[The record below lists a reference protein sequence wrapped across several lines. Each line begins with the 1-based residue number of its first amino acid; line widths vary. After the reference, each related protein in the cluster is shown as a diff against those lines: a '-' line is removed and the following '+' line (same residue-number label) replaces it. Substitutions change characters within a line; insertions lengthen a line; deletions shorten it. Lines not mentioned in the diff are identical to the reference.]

1 MKKTLLYSML
11 VSCILCV
18 SNSFAAT
25 HMIIHNQVQST
36 ISYVAGDVLEFYTSV
51 PGEYAVTTSAGSVIG
66 FTVFSNSS
74 ELAAQYTLT
83 GTETMA
89 SITLRIPTN
98 LPPPSQPYTFSPTVV
113 NLAAGCNI
121 NIPDANFKSYLVN
134 NTSINTNGDA
144 EIQCSEA
151 SAFAGSIDCSNLMIA
166 DLTGIEAFTSL
177 TSLSCY
183 NNQMTSLDLSN
194 NLSLNYLICSS
205 NQLTSLNL
213 GTNTLYTTIN
223 CATNQLTNLDI
234 SNCDALTTF
243 VCDENHISS
252 LDLSGKTALTN
263 LQCGMNTL
271 NSLDVSDCTDLT
283 TLVCYQNNLSTID
296 VSNNTGLIDLRTASN
311 PINNLDVSMLPS
323 LKYLYCMDNGLT
335 TLDVSA
341 NTDLLMIDFSNNA
354 ISTIDL
360 SVNNALLTVGCT
372 NTTLTDLD
380 LTNNVLLQGVAA
392 HHGVL
397 ESVNLQNGNNQA
409 ITYVAFMNNPNL
421 HCIQVDD
428 AAYSTAN
435 WSGQVDA
442 TTSFNTDCSGVNG
455 LDEESVKQLSVY
467 PNPTAGLITLQS
479 LKPVSFSLTHVN
491 GTILSQN
498 VVNGTFLMDLSTYAC
513 GVYFIKT
520 KEGQTMKIIKE

>member
-1 MKKTLLYSML
+1 MKKTLLYSVL
-11 VSCILCV
+11 ASCVLCV

-25 HMIIHNQVQST
+25 HVIIHNQVQST

-134 NTSINTNGDA
+134 STSINTNGDT

-183 NNQMTSLDLSN
+183 NNQMTTLDLSN

-213 GTNTLYTTIN
+213 GTNALYTTID
-223 CATNQLTNLDI
+223 CSTNQLTNLDI
-234 SNCDALTTF
+234 SYCNGLTTF
-243 VCDENHISS
+243 LCNENHISS

-263 LQCGMNTL
+263 LQCGMNNL
-271 NSLDVSDCTDLT
+271 NSLDVST
-283 TLVCYQNNLSTID
+283 
-296 VSNNTGLIDLRTASN
+296 
-311 PINNLDVSMLPS
+311 
-323 LKYLYCMDNGLT
+323 
-335 TLDVSA
+335 
-341 NTDLLMIDFSNNA
+341 NTDLLRIDFSNNA

-360 SVNNALLTVGCT
+360 SLNTALLVVGCT

-380 LTNNVLLQGVAA
+380 LTNNGLLQEVAA

-428 AAYSTAN
+428 AAYSSAN

-442 TTSFNTDCSGVNG
+442 TTSFSTDCSGVNG
-455 LDEESVKQLSVY
+455 LEEESVKQLSVY

-479 LKPVSFSLTHVN
+479 LKPVSFLVTNVN
-491 GTILSQN
+491 GMILSQN
-498 VVNGTFLMDLSTYAC
+498 VVNGTFVMDLSTYAS

>member
-1 MKKTLLYSML
+1 MKKTLLYSVL
-11 VSCILCV
+11 ASCFLCL

-25 HMIIHNQVQST
+25 HVIIHNQVQST

-134 NTSINTNGDA
+134 NTSINTNGDT

-213 GTNTLYTTIN
+213 GTNTLYTTID
-223 CATNQLTNLDI
+223 CSTNQLTNLDI
-234 SNCDALTTF
+234 SYCNGLMTLLCN
-243 VCDENHISS
+243 ENHISS

-263 LQCGMNTL
+263 LQCGINNL
-271 NSLDVSDCTDLT
+271 NSLNVST
-283 TLVCYQNNLSTID
+283 
-296 VSNNTGLIDLRTASN
+296 
-311 PINNLDVSMLPS
+311 
-323 LKYLYCMDNGLT
+323 
-335 TLDVSA
+335 
-341 NTDLLMIDFSNNA
+341 NTDLLRIDFSNNA

-360 SVNNALLTVGCT
+360 SLNTALLVVGCT

-380 LTNNVLLQGVAA
+380 LTNNSLLQEVAA

-442 TTSFNTDCSGVNG
+442 TASFSTDCSGVNG
-455 LDEESVKQLSVY
+455 LEEESVKQLSVY

-479 LKPVSFSLTHVN
+479 LKPVSFLVTHVN

-498 VVNGTFLMDLSTYAC
+498 VVNGTFVMDLSIYAS